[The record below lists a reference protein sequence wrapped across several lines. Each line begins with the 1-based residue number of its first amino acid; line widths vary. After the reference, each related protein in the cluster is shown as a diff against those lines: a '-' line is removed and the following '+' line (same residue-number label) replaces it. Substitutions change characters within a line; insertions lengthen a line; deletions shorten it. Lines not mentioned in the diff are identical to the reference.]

1 MTKSELEILQPL
13 ATKTFYPLMIGAEE
27 GREGGRGGAFLQTQS
42 TTLLVRGLAD
52 GGPLGSDTDLEVAAC
67 AV

>member
-27 GREGGRGGAFLQTQS
+27 GREGGGG
-42 TTLLVRGLAD
+42 D
-52 GGPLGSDTDLEVAAC
+52 GGGIPADTINDV
-67 AV
+67 VGQRTS